1 MFFIT
6 SGPLHS
12 HSTSLCVLANVRTVD
27 TACFQ
32 TWDESLG
39 IFSSFHEPVWL
50 ALLLLLAH
58 GSTVINSQMHSICHG
73 FSGWQ
78 VLTTTACYLLSQ
90 IHPVLCQLTD
100 VWLFGKKTG
109 IEFPQMHNCF
119 EIHAIQKYSCL
130 HKNANVYFFH
140 DEQQL
145 FASSAELK

>member
-12 HSTSLCVLANVRTVD
+12 HSTSLCVLANVRMVD

-58 GSTVINSQMHSICHG
+58 GTVINSQMHSICHG

-90 IHPVLCQLTD
+90 IPPVLYQLTD
-100 VWLFGKKTG
+100 VWVFGTKTG
-109 IEFPQMHNCF
+109 TEFPRMHNYF
-119 EIHAIQKYSCL
+119 EVHVIQKSSYL
-130 HKNANVYFFH
+130 HKKCKC
-140 DEQQL
+140 L
-145 FASSAELK
+145 LLP